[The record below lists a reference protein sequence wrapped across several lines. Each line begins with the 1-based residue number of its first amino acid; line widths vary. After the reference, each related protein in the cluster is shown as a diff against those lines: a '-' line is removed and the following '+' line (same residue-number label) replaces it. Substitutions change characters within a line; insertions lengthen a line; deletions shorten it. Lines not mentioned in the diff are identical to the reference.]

1 MKRIYSIY
9 IHIYIHIDI
18 FQLLV
23 NTDLVDENW
32 TNICMFTFLV
42 RLCTN

>member
-23 NTDLVDENW
+23 NTELVDKYYMHA
-32 TNICMFTFLV
+32 CLHF
-42 RLCTN
+42 